1 MEPLITSNQER
12 RSSLRVPVA
21 IKLPPVKHTRMGAN
35 MAEVTFDYRN
45 LTEVEGGIQ
54 EGELNEIRSRLED
67 ATKELLKEEL
77 GFMQIPKTDR
87 YAEIS
92 KALAEDIRNSGATD
106 FIHCGIGGSALGP
119 MALQK
124 ALNHPYYNQLTDRG
138 GPRIHFAENTDPSS
152 LGAILDVADAENTWV
167 NVVTKSGSTAETMAN
182 FLVVRGF
189 LEDALGDGYREHTVF
204 TTDPEEGFL
213 NEISAHEDI
222 KTLPIQQN
230 VGGRFSVLTPV
241 GLLPAAVGGLD
252 VEALLAGAAQ
262 CVDEVNEQGAEH
274 PAVVGAAMHYLM
286 DTAKGRNVRVMM
298 AYADALER
306 TAAWFVQLWAESLG
320 KDGKGSTPHGAVGT
334 TDQHSQV
341 QLYMEGPQDKVIE
354 ILQVENHPRD
364 LEIPNAY
371 GDIEGVGYLGGHS
384 MAELLNVECDATQK
398 ALTEAGRPNCAIKLG
413 GISEE
418 NIGYLFQA
426 LEVQTA
432 IAGSLYGVNAFN
444 QPGVEAGK
452 NITYE
457 RMGRPG
463 Y

>member
-1 MEPLITSNQER
+1 
-12 RSSLRVPVA
+12 
-21 IKLPPVKHTRMGAN
+21 
-35 MAEVTFDYRN
+35 MAEVSFDYKN
-45 LTEVEGGIQ
+45 LMEVEGGIQ
-54 EGELNEIRSRLED
+54 ESELEDIRPRLEE
-67 ATKELLKEEL
+67 AAKELLEGDP
-77 GFMQIPKTDR
+77 GFMQLPKTDR
-87 YAEIS
+87 YAEVS
-92 KALAEDIRNSGATD
+92 KVLAEDIRNSGATD
-106 FIHCGIGGSALGP
+106 FIHAGIGGSALGP
-119 MALQK
+119 MAVQK

-138 GPRIHFAENTDPSS
+138 GPRIHFAENTDPAS
-152 LGAILDVADAENTWV
+152 LSAILDVADPEHTWI
-167 NVVTKSGSTAETMAN
+167 NAVTKSGSTAETMAN

-189 LEDALGDGYREHTVF
+189 LENALGDGFREHTVF

-213 NEISAHEDI
+213 NEISARDDI

-241 GLLPAAVGGLD
+241 GLLPAAVAGID
-252 VEALLAGAAQ
+252 VDALLAGAAQ

-274 PAVVGAAMHYLM
+274 PAVLGAAMHYLM
-286 DTAKGRNVRVMM
+286 DTARGRNVRVMM
-298 AYADALER
+298 AYADSLER
-306 TAAWFVQLWAESLG
+306 IAAWFVQLWAESLG

-354 ILQVENHPRD
+354 IVQVESHPRD
-364 LEIPNAY
+364 LDIPKAY
-371 GDIEGVGYLGGHS
+371 EDIEGVGYLGGHT

-398 ALTEAGRPNCAIKLG
+398 ALTKAGRPNCAIKLG
-413 GISEE
+413 DVSAE

-432 IAGSLYGVNAFN
+432 ISGSLYGVNAFN

-457 RMGRPG
+457 KMGRPG

>member
-1 MEPLITSNQER
+1 
-12 RSSLRVPVA
+12 
-21 IKLPPVKHTRMGAN
+21 
-35 MAEVTFDYRN
+35 MAEVSFDYRN
-45 LTEVEGGIQ
+45 LIEVEGGIR
-54 EGELNEIRSRLED
+54 EDELEEIRPSLQSAAD
-67 ATKELLKEEL
+67 ELLEGDL
-77 GFMQIPKTDR
+77 GFMQLPKTTE
-87 YAEIS
+87 YAEAS
-92 KALAEDIRNSGATD
+92 KALAEEIRNSGATD
-106 FIHCGIGGSALGP
+106 FIHAGIGGSALGP
-119 MALQK
+119 MAVQK

-138 GPRIHFAENTDPSS
+138 GPRIHFAENTDPTS
-152 LGAILDVADAENTWV
+152 LSAVFDVVDPENTWI
-167 NVVTKSGSTAETMAN
+167 NAVTKSGSTAETMAN

-189 LEDALGDGYREHTVF
+189 LEDALGDGYRERTVF

-213 NEISAHEDI
+213 NEISDREDI
-222 KTLPIQQN
+222 KTLPIPQN

-241 GLLPAAVGGLD
+241 GLLPAAVAGID
-252 VEALLAGAAQ
+252 VDALLAGAAQ
-262 CVDEVNEQGAEH
+262 CVDEVNEAGAEH
-274 PAVVGAAMHYLM
+274 PAVLGAAMHYLM
-286 DTAKGRNVRVMM
+286 DTARGRNVRVMM

-354 ILQVENHPRD
+354 IVQVEDHSKD
-364 LEIPNAY
+364 LEIPKAY
-371 GDIEGVGYLGGHS
+371 EDIEGVGYLGGHS

-398 ALTEAGRPNCAIKLG
+398 ALTEAGRPNCLIKLG
-413 GISEE
+413 GVNAE

-432 IAGSLYGVNAFN
+432 ICGSLYGVNAFN

>member
-1 MEPLITSNQER
+1 
-12 RSSLRVPVA
+12 
-21 IKLPPVKHTRMGAN
+21 
-35 MAEVTFDYRN
+35 MADVSFDYQN
-45 LTEVEGGIQ
+45 LIEVEGGIQ
-54 EGELNEIRSRLED
+54 GDELDETRPRLEE
-67 ATKELLKEEL
+67 ATKELLDGDL
-77 GFMQIPKTDR
+77 GFMQLPKTSE
-87 YAEIS
+87 YAEES
-92 KALAEDIRNSGATD
+92 RSLAEEIRNSGATD
-106 FIHCGIGGSALGP
+106 FILAGIGGSALGP
-119 MALQK
+119 MAVQK
-124 ALNHPYYNQLTDRG
+124 ALNHPYYNELSDRG

-152 LGAILDVADAENTWV
+152 LGAILDVADPENTWI
-167 NVVTKSGSTAETMAN
+167 NVVTKSGSTAETMTN

-213 NEISAHEDI
+213 NEISAREGI

-241 GLLPAAVGGLD
+241 GLLPAAVAGID
-252 VEALLAGAAQ
+252 VDALLAGAAQ

-274 PAVVGAAMHYLM
+274 PAIVGAAMHYLM
-286 DTAKGRNVRVMM
+286 DTARGRNVRVMM
-298 AYADALER
+298 TYADALER

-354 ILQVENHPRD
+354 IVQVEKHPRD
-364 LEIPNAY
+364 LTIPEVY
-371 GDIEGVGYLGGHS
+371 EDIEGVGYLGGHT

-398 ALTEAGRPNCAIKLG
+398 ALTEAGRPNCNITLG
-413 GISEE
+413 EVSAE

-432 IAGSLYGVNAFN
+432 ICGTLYGVNAFN